1 MLWWSNGRCWA
12 KGAAVEEQMARRLEA
27 LNSRFYAMQA
37 ASFSSTRQS
46 PWQGWHQ
53 VAKTLS
59 ELALSPG
66 VGGVGVGADAVA
78 DPDSSVRLLDLAC
91 GNLRFQR
98 FLVQEYPQ
106 VTWDYVGADNC
117 PDLMASAAPSGGP
130 AELVALD
137 AVEALVDGTLS
148 QQLTALAPRPFDAA
162 VSFGFAHHVPGFSR
176 RVDLLRSLVAAVRPG
191 GLVAVS
197 LWRFMDDPKLAE
209 KARASTKSALEDLP
223 WLQADCLEAGDF
235 VLGWQDHPGAYRY
248 CHHFSSAEIDRLV
261 DAVPEAR
268 LVARFGADGRT
279 GTLNEYLVLRRV

>member
-1 MLWWSNGRCWA
+1 M
-12 KGAAVEEQMARRLEA
+12 EEQMARRLAA

-59 ELALSPG
+59 KPALSPG
-66 VGGVGVGADAVA
+66 AGGAVA
-78 DPDSSVRLLDLAC
+78 GSDLGAATVEDPDSSVRLLDLAC
-91 GNLRFQR
+91 GNMRFQR
-98 FLVQEYPQ
+98 FLVQEHPQ

-137 AVEALVDGTLS
+137 AVEALIDGTLS
-148 QQLTALAPRPFDAA
+148 QQLTALGPKPFDAA

-209 KARASTKSALEDLP
+209 KARASTKGALEDLP
-223 WLQADCLEAGDF
+223 WLQADCLEEGDY
-235 VLGWQDHPGAYRY
+235 VLGWQDHPGVYRY
-248 CHHFSSAEIDRLV
+248 CHHFSAAEIDRLV
-261 DAVPEAR
+261 EAVFEAR

-279 GTLNEYLVLRRV
+279 GTLNEYLVLRRA